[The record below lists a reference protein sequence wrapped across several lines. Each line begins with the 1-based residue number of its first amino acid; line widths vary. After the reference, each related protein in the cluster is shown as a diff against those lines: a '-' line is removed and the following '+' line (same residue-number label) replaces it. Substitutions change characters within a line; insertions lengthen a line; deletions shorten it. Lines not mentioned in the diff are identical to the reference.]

1 MGLQFTPSS
10 EEAAVE
16 VTSINPESVSVVAV
30 VDEPVQ
36 TFDMVKTAEQIKT
49 DLVKQQQVQKLVDSV
64 NINDVNSIVKFG
76 SEAAT
81 EISKASDQVL
91 QSMNLSQVNNSGTLL
106 QDLAEIMDQF
116 DAKELS
122 DEGKKGFLASLK
134 KKVESLLAKYQHM
147 GVAVD
152 RVYVQLTKYEK
163 EIQEANTKLESMFR
177 ANIGFYK
184 DLTLYILAGEQACV
198 EIDKYIEDYR
208 KKLAESPDSGAV
220 AMDLQT
226 LEQTRSIFEQ
236 RVMDLRIA
244 ENVAMQTI
252 PMLKAMQFSNLNLIR
267 KIDSAFIITL
277 PVFKQALA
285 QAVMLKRQRIQAE
298 SMSALDEKTNELLL
312 KNAQNTVLQTK
323 YTTQLAS
330 GSSIKV
336 ETLEQTWQ
344 TIVSGIEETQQ
355 IQEAAK
361 IKREEDTKR
370 LASLKEEYR
379 VKMNTLGQK
388 SQAMIGT
395 QGI

>member
-10 EEAAVE
+10 EMGEQGEAA
-16 VTSINPESVSVVAV
+16 TSINPDSVVAV

-36 TFDMVKTAEQIKT
+36 TFDMVKTAEQIKN

-91 QSMNLSQVNNSGTLL
+91 QSMSLSQINNSGTLL
-106 QDLAEIMDQF
+106 TDLAEIMDQF
-116 DAKELS
+116 DSKELT

-134 KKVESLLAKYQHM
+134 KKVEGLLAKYQHM

-152 RVYVQLTKYEK
+152 RIYVQLTKYEK
-163 EIQEANTKLESMFR
+163 EIQEANGKLETMFR
-177 ANIGFYK
+177 SNIGFYK
-184 DLTLYILAGEQACV
+184 ELQLYILAGEQACT
-198 EIDKYIEDYR
+198 ELDTYIADYR
-208 KKLAESPDSGAV
+208 KKLAETPDSGAV

-323 YTTQLAS
+323 YTSQLAS

-344 TIVSGIEETQQ
+344 TIVQGIEETQQ
-355 IQEAAK
+355 IQEAARL
-361 IKREEDTKR
+361 KRLEDTKR
-370 LASLKEEYR
+370 LQSLKEEYK
-379 VKMNTLGQK
+379 VKINAIQNR
-388 SQAMIGT
+388 T
-395 QGI
+395 QPLLTQN

>member
-1 MGLQFTPSS
+1 
-10 EEAAVE
+10 
-16 VTSINPESVSVVAV
+16 
-30 VDEPVQ
+30 
-36 TFDMVKTAEQIKT
+36 
-49 DLVKQQQVQKLVDSV
+49 
-64 NINDVNSIVKFG
+64 
-76 SEAAT
+76 
-81 EISKASDQVL
+81 
-91 QSMNLSQVNNSGTLL
+91 MNLSQINNSGTLL

-116 DAKELS
+116 DSKELT
-122 DEGKKGFLASLK
+122 DEGKKCFLASLK
-134 KKVESLLAKYQHM
+134 KKVEGLLSKYQHM

-163 EIQEANTKLESMFR
+163 EIQEANTKLEEMFR

-184 DLTLYILAGEQACV
+184 QLTLYILAGEQACV
-198 EIDKYIEDYR
+198 ELDKYIADYR
-208 KKLAESPDSGAV
+208 KKLAEDPDSGAV

-236 RVMDLRIA
+236 RVMDLRVA

-252 PMLKAMQFSNLNLIR
+252 PMLKSMQFSNLNLIR

-298 SMSALDEKTNELLL
+298 SMSALDEKTNELLI

-344 TIVSGIEETQQ
+344 TIVKGIEETQQ
-355 IQEAAK
+355 IQEAARV
-361 IKREEDTKR
+361 KREEDTKR
-370 LASLKEEYR
+370 LATLKEDYR
-379 VKMNTLGQK
+379 VKMNTIQAKVQPLIGQT
-388 SQAMIGT
+388 GV
-395 QGI
+395 

>member
-10 EEAAVE
+10 EMGEQGEA
-16 VTSINPESVSVVAV
+16 VTSINPDSVVAV

-36 TFDMVKTAEQIKT
+36 TFDMVKTAEQIKN

-91 QSMNLSQVNNSGTLL
+91 QSMSLSQINNSGTLL

-116 DAKELS
+116 DAKELT

-134 KKVESLLAKYQHM
+134 KKVEGLLAKYQHM

-163 EIQEANTKLESMFR
+163 EIQEANGKLETMFR

-184 DLTLYILAGEQACV
+184 ELTLYILAGEQACT

-208 KKLAESPDSGAV
+208 KKLADTPDSGAI

-226 LEQTRSIFEQ
+226 LEQTRAIFEQ

-323 YTTQLAS
+323 YTSQLAS

-344 TIVSGIEETQQ
+344 TIVQGIEETQQ
-355 IQEAAK
+355 IQEAAR
-361 IKREEDTKR
+361 IKRIEDTKR
-370 LASLKEEYR
+370 LESLKEEYK
-379 VKMNTLGQK
+379 VKINALQSK
-388 SQAMIGT
+388 T
-395 QGI
+395 QPLLTQN